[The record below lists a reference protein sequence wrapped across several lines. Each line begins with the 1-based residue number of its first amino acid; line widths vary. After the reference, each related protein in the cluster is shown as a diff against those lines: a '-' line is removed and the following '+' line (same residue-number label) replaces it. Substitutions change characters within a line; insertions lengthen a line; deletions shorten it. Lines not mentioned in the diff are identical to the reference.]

1 MTASLEEILGR
12 LGDEPDAIAAEIA
25 KAGITAVRNEP
36 CDCAVARW
44 LTHLGY
50 EKVAVMLAEND
61 GYTVNTADDSFD
73 LGFDGPIPDFIR
85 AFDNGDFPQLEAAA

>member
-1 MTASLEEILGR
+1 MSASLEEMLGR
-12 LGDEPDAIAAEIA
+12 LGDEPNAIAAEIA

-50 EKVAVMLAEND
+50 EKVAVMLAEDD
-61 GYTVNTADDSFD
+61 GYTVNTSTEFYE
-73 LGFDGPIPDFIR
+73 LGHDGPIPNFIR
-85 AFDNGDFPQLEAAA
+85 AFDNGDFPQLEVTQ